1 MIDIL
6 LTILG
11 LGGVGVTYFVMN
23 KKLTSSIIECNRLQK
38 EKNDAEKINVE
49 LNNKREEFIET
60 VKEKMNLKVI
70 ELEEKYKKNAD
81 ERVQKV
87 INDYEEALKLET
99 ESLETQVAELDEQLG
114 LKLKEITGKN
124 TMYFTC
130 ACDRSSQIPCSVDL
144 SDEENYFT
152 CPQCG
157 AVYRVVINTSTILM
171 SGISNNHAIATMYDG
186 KEIGAVDRTSL

>member
-49 LNNKREEFIET
+49 LNNKREEFIDT

-99 ESLETQVAELDEQLG
+99 ESLETQV
-114 LKLKEITGKN
+114 N
-124 TMYFTC
+124 C
-130 ACDRSSQIPCSVDL
+130 
-144 SDEENYFT
+144 
-152 CPQCG
+152 
-157 AVYRVVINTSTILM
+157 
-171 SGISNNHAIATMYDG
+171 
-186 KEIGAVDRTSL
+186 